1 MSLCGRRREAD
12 DVVGLSIFGDNRFFE
27 GRLAD
32 YPHYKF
38 AIILL
43 DDWSYHRYFLIRND
57 IYNLSAQT
65 LLNLFKP

>member
-1 MSLCGRRREAD
+1 MKRVVSLRGRRREAD
-12 DVVGLSIFGDNRFFE
+12 DVVGLSIFGGNRLFE

-43 DDWSYHRYFLIRND
+43 DDWS
-57 IYNLSAQT
+57 
-65 LLNLFKP
+65 